1 MASLPKK
8 QNPIGKD
15 GMTKQQRYVASHRV
29 EVRAA
34 NAIRMRNKRQEKKA
48 SKDSK
53 TEDQWAGSSDGTYEK
68 VMKDEEIDATEGQG
82 STTISDSQE
91 PHGHLKVMKDE
102 EIDAT
107 QGRQHGR
114 LNEENGCA
122 TCKER
127 VLSCNR
133 CESILRQNTPL
144 EEFVEIKRLLEG
156 FRAHVLEVAMDL
168 QGKLAETISST

>member
-107 QGRQHGR
+107 QGRQH
-114 LNEENGCA
+114 
-122 TCKER
+122 
-127 VLSCNR
+127 
-133 CESILRQNTPL
+133 
-144 EEFVEIKRLLEG
+144 EFVEIKHLLEG